1 MKEKKSKVKCLEK
14 KEIKLIILLSYYL
27 TMYYFY
33 VIILSI
39 FFSNLSKFSKV
50 LDYFACEAAGNN
62 PDMPCPVPSDSLIA
76 ATNSAIVLVIVQ
88 NISFPL
94 VNLMFVLD
102 EKKIN
107 RQINNIIAFLKNCV
121 CV

>member
-1 MKEKKSKVKCLEK
+1 MCLEK

-27 TMYYFY
+27 TMYFIY
-33 VIILSI
+33 IITLSI
-39 FFSNLSKFSKV
+39 FFFNLSKFSQV

-62 PDMPCPVPSDSLIA
+62 PDMPCPVPSGGFIA
-76 ATNSAIVLVIVQ
+76 ATNGFIVVLILL

-121 CV
+121 M